1 MIRRGMWLTVGAV
14 LGVAGYR
21 RATRLVDN
29 LARGV
34 AGDAA
39 KPAGRSRLAPVT
51 RISAAAHAAPS
62 RPAVN
67 AARIGAAA
75 DFVRDVRDGV
85 AEYLELHHRE
95 LDRNLGVRRNRASS
109 G

>member
-1 MIRRGMWLTVGAV
+1 VIRRGMWLTVGAV

-34 AGDAA
+34 AADAA
-39 KPAGRSRLAPVT
+39 KPAARGRPVPVT
-51 RISAAAHAAPS
+51 RIAAAGDAAPS

-85 AEYLELHHRE
+85 AEYLDLHHRE
-95 LDRNLGVRRNRASS
+95 
-109 G
+109 